1 MKQNRK
7 TLIILLASVALLI
20 SCGVAVPKETYLTA
34 KVFQTLSE
42 NEGLALNEH
51 NEVIKIVTYQ
61 QSVHDGLT
69 FKGYCIVTGHV
80 RQEIKENRVKTIP
93 VYMKVNE
100 YRTHA
105 KPNAQDR

>member
-1 MKQNRK
+1 MKQNSRI
-7 TLIILLASVALLI
+7 LIILLASVALLV

-42 NEGLALNEH
+42 NEGLALDNEGKL
-51 NEVIKIVTYQ
+51 IKIVTYQ

-69 FKGYCIVTGHV
+69 FKGYCIVTGYV
-80 RQEIKENRVKTIP
+80 RQEIKGNRVKTIP

-105 KPNAQDR
+105 KPNTQDK